1 MKSAPAVT
9 AFIQFLYWQRSMFR
23 QWSMSRQW
31 LMSLQRLL
39 PLVLLFAV
47 AQASSA
53 ANFQSIEPFSA
64 QHNDAS
70 AERCDLLIRGLLTSG
85 LYHQSPYH
93 QSDSPGSSPANLDSA
108 DDSNTDVVPGGGL
121 NNDVHHDAARAFTLA
136 AQPPII
142 TLSYGLIRAPPV
154 KSLINPH
161 N

>member
-1 MKSAPAVT
+1 MKSASAVT
-9 AFIQFLYWQRSMFR
+9 AFIQFLSR
-23 QWSMSRQW
+23 QWSISRKRW
-31 LMSLQRLL
+31 L
-39 PLVLLFAV
+39 PLLLLFAV
-47 AQASSA
+47 AQASCA
-53 ANFQSIEPFSA
+53 ANFPSIEPFSA

-70 AERCDLLIRGLLTSG
+70 AERYDLFTSGLLTSS

-93 QSDSPGSSPANLDSA
+93 QGDSHGSSPANLDSA
-108 DDSNTDVVPGGGL
+108 DDGNTDVVPGGGL
-121 NNDVHHDAARAFTLA
+121 NNDVHHHAARAFTRA